1 MPHSIKID
9 SAKEQLFIL
18 HNLAYAAKE
27 YAARHDLNVEPGTE
41 LSEHA
46 NYFPW
51 IKMIVSER
59 LLEIAMTTRLTYD
72 VASENCKEYG
82 PDNWDAEATE
92 QYLDGRIEIT
102 DVRPS
107 VREVCNKIIHAKT
120 ITMVRVSSDGGK
132 TEEWNGNVSLS
143 GEKGRTSW
151 QCEFS
156 IPPLCSAIEHFLAL
170 ASENIDWYD
179 LYTE

>member
-9 SAKEQLFIL
+9 SAKKQLFIL
-18 HNLAYAAKE
+18 RNLAYAAKE
-27 YAARHDLNVEPGTE
+27 YASRHDLNVEAAI
-41 LSEHA
+41 SDHA

-51 IKMIVSER
+51 LTMIVGER
-59 LLEIAMTTRLTYD
+59 LLEVAMTTRLTYD
-72 VASENCKEYG
+72 VAYDNCEEYG

-92 QYLDGRIEIT
+92 QYLDGHIEIT
-102 DVRPS
+102 DINPS

-132 TEEWNGNVSLS
+132 TEEWNGNVRLS
-143 GEKGRTSW
+143 GEKGRKIW

-156 IPPLCSAIEHFLAL
+156 VPPLCGAIEHFLAL